1 MLESLHSLE
10 QVARLTV
17 VKDRDTIDSVLV
29 EVLRALLK
37 PTAISLV
44 ECLAIDEVAR
54 CMVRAHITPEMVA
67 PTSTSPWARI
77 DDLDLLAQHPY
88 RTRALQARRTVLIDE
103 AGIYGMVVPVFTEG
117 ERALLV
123 EVLMDAPIDP
133 VDPAAV
139 RLVEG
144 VARIYQNF
152 LNLLDYSERDSL
164 TSLLNR
170 KSFDETFFKAIR
182 PCVAPPA
189 ETADSDP
196 RRGQEGTNHWLGVI
210 DVDHFKRVNDGYGH
224 LIGDEVLLLMAR
236 LMRSS
241 FRHDDRLYRFGGEE
255 FVVLLRADN
264 EDTACAAFERFRHN
278 VQHYAFPQVGRITA
292 SVGFTQV
299 RAQDT
304 PAGAFERADKAV
316 YLAKA
321 QGRNVVRGYERHVAV
336 KGEQEQR
343 IEGDVELF

>member
-44 ECLAIDEVAR
+44 EVLSLDDEPR
-54 CMVRAHITPEMVA
+54 CMVRAHITPDMVA
-67 PTSTSPWARI
+67 PSSTSPWASLE
-77 DDLDLLAQHPY
+77 DLDRLSDFSY
-88 RTRALQARRTVLIDE
+88 RVRAIQARRTVLIDGFVE
-103 AGIYGMVVPVFTEG
+103 CGLVTPVFTEG
-117 ERALLV
+117 ERTLLI
-123 EVLMDAPIDP
+123 EVLMGTQ
-133 VDPAAV
+133 VQEEAV

-144 VARIYQNF
+144 VGRIYQNF

-170 KSFDETFFKAIR
+170 KSFDETFFKAVR
-182 PCVAPPA
+182 PAHIA
-189 ETADSDP
+189 SADVSGDDP
-196 RRGQEGTNHWLGVI
+196 RRGSELTQHWLGVI

-236 LMRSS
+236 IMRSS

-255 FVVLLRADN
+255 FVVLLRADG
-264 EDTACAAFERFRHN
+264 EATAAAAFERFRAN
-278 VQHYAFPQVGRITA
+278 VEQYAFPQVGRITA

-299 RAQDT
+299 RPQDT
-304 PAGAFERADKAV
+304 PAAAFERADKAV

-321 QGRNVVRGYERHVAV
+321 QGRNMVRGYERHVAAA
-336 KGEQEQR
+336 GQEEQR
-343 IEGDVELF
+343 LEGGVELF